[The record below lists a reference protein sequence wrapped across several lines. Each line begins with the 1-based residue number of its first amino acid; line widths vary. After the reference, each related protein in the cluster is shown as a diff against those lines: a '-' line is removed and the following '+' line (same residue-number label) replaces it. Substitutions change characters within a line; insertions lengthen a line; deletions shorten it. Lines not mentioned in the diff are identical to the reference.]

1 MAGSAE
7 CRSTQGT
14 FGNSIHWSSIS
25 DYRRQGIGRAL
36 VAAFE
41 AEARSRG
48 ALSAFVATDDNTGMT
63 SLTGVD
69 LYSDL
74 TRHLVEIRDL
84 GRGHP
89 FGFYLRVGYVI
100 TGVLPDAN
108 GPGRPDIFMAKR
120 LWR

>member
-1 MAGSAE
+1 M
-7 CRSTQGT
+7 
-14 FGNSIHWSSIS
+14 
-25 DYRRQGIGRAL
+25 
-36 VAAFE
+36 AAFE

-48 ALSAFVATDDNTGMT
+48 ALSAFVATDDNTRMT